1 MSAFWQSFSKSS
13 RLAQHRR
20 QLHVMMLPYLIGTL
34 LLVVLPA
41 LLSLYLAFT
50 KYDALAPPQWVG
62 LANFDHLFNHSR
74 MFWLAVRGTLLY
86 ILMAVPLRILGAL
99 CLALL
104 LNQRRRGTNLYRAAV
119 FLPTIIPDVAYA
131 LIWLWIFNPVH
142 GPLNKVLALV
152 GIKGPAWLVDGGWAL
167 PALALMA
174 IFQIGE
180 GFVVLMAGLQNIP
193 DDYYQAAAVDGAS
206 KWHMFRRITLPLI
219 QPWLVVLT
227 IRDIILSTQNSFT
240 PTFVMTKGG
249 PYYATMNMPYLI
261 FEEAFDRFNFGI
273 GSALMVILF
282 LGVGVMLLV
291 LYRVV
296 RGWGYADNV

>member
-1 MSAFWQSFSKSS
+1 
-13 RLAQHRR
+13 
-20 QLHVMMLPYLIGTL
+20 MLMPYLIGTIV
-34 LLVVLPA
+34 LVALPA
-41 LLSLYLAFT
+41 LLSFALAFT
-50 KYDALAPPQWVG
+50 RYDALTPPQWIG
-62 LANFDHLFNHSR
+62 IGNFDTLFNHSR
-74 MFWLAVRGTLLY
+74 MFWLAARGTVLY

-99 CLALL
+99 ALALL
-104 LNQRRRGTNLYRAAV
+104 LNQRRRGTNMYRAAV

-142 GPLNKVLALV
+142 GPLNKVLAFV
-152 GIKGPAWLVDGGWAL
+152 GVKGPAWLVDGGWAL
-167 PALALMA
+167 PALAFMA

-180 GFVVLMAGLQNIP
+180 GFVVLLAGLQDIP
-193 DDYYQAAAVDGAS
+193 PDFYQAASVDGAT
-206 KWHMFRRITLPLI
+206 KWQMFRRITLPLL

-240 PTFVMTKGG
+240 PTFIMTKGG

-261 FEEAFDRFNFGI
+261 YEEAFDRFQFGL

-282 LGVGVMLLV
+282 VGVGALLFVMFRL
-291 LYRVV
+291 V